1 MSFSSDSLWRHH
13 RLSSK
18 GALPFFVSV
27 FAVAVTLLAFS
38 LPDDLEHTEWGDLL
52 SSIIAFEFI
61 GIAILLYW
69 FKLRRLIEF
78 ARVLTLRQ
86 LVLIFFSFLAVVLLP
101 KMAELV
107 LVYGGGTGSLSNW
120 TLSQTVNVNFLA
132 SLFLVDGLTLLFA
145 LSLRRHRFVLKTSLK
160 EIGISVRAQ
169 MTGFLLFCGLASM
182 QLFLPWFNNEFV
194 FVVPIVLLLEEFLVA
209 RQFSR
214 GMGARKRDLLGTA
227 TKNGQV

>member
-1 MSFSSDSLWRHH
+1 M
-13 RLSSK
+13 LSSK
-18 GALPFFVSV
+18 GALPLFDSV
-27 FAVAVTLLAFS
+27 FSVAVTLLAFS
-38 LPDDLEHTEWGDLL
+38 LPDDLEHTEWGGLL

-78 ARVLTLRQ
+78 ARVLTLRH
-86 LVLIFFSFLAVVLLP
+86 LGLIFFSFFAVVLLP
-101 KMAELV
+101 KMTELV
-107 LVYGGGTGSLSNW
+107 LIYGGGTGSLSNW
-120 TLSQTVNVNFLA
+120 TLSQTVNFNFLA

-169 MTGFLLFCGLASM
+169 MTGFLLFCGLAAM
-182 QLFLPWFNNEFV
+182 QLFLPWFNNEFIYA
-194 FVVPIVLLLEEFLVA
+194 VPIVLLLEEFLVA

-214 GMGARKRDLLGTA
+214 GRRLTSSDLPST
-227 TKNGQV
+227 TKA